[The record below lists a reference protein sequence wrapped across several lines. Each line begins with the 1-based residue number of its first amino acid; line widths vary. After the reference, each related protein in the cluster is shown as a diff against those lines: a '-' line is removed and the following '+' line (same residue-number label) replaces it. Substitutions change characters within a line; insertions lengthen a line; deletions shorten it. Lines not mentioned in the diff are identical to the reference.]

1 MSEPQLSNRP
11 LSLEIARSSLAV
23 DLASVPPGVVDYAK
37 LCIADALGIGFA
49 SHHYDFSSRAVAGVR
64 AMAAPGPAV
73 VIGLDDGLSPRDAA
87 LLNGTLVHGLDFD
100 DTHLGSVVHC
110 SASAVPAALALASET
125 DVSGTSFLLAV
136 LIATEIDASSSNQRE
151 I

>member
-1 MSEPQLSNRP
+1 MSELQVSNRP

-37 LCIADALGIGFA
+37 LCIADAMGIGFA
-49 SHHYDFSSRAVAGVR
+49 SHHYGFSSRAVAGVR

-73 VIGLDDGLSPRDAA
+73 VIGLDGGLSPRDAA

-100 DTHLGSVVHC
+100 DTHLGSVVH
-110 SASAVPAALALASET
+110 
-125 DVSGTSFLLAV
+125 
-136 LIATEIDASSSNQRE
+136 
-151 I
+151 